1 MYKDL
6 LVDNSD
12 GMPPVSLTHAPHSSA
27 EAAGGGLGGDG
38 TASATDNHG
47 GASLHPRLQAVIVVG
62 RYHGLEL
69 DPSDYKNRD
78 GSPVPS
84 AASLSAWVQE
94 AGLWSRAVRL
104 RWRNLLGLQETGPVI
119 LLLNDGSAALLTGAD
134 PEQKIVYLKDPQAAE
149 SAAPVAVD
157 ELRLSEV
164 WTGEALLVRAN
175 RGISEADAPFSMRW
189 LFRLVMSERKTLRDL
204 CVASVAI
211 SFLTIIP
218 PLMVMTVVN
227 RVLVYKSMSTLALL
241 AVLLAIFVS
250 YETLLGYSRRLII
263 AVLAVRIDTKLN
275 LHIFNRMVRLPLDY
289 FERHPAG
296 DTLHRLQAVYQ
307 VREFITGRLLTT
319 LLDFI
324 TLMVILPVLFFLSS
338 TLTWLVIASACVL
351 TIVILVFLGPVTAAM
366 GRLIQAEI
374 NKATVM
380 TETIFGIRTVKSLA
394 LEPQRRTLWD
404 ERVADAAKWRM
415 RVALISNWPQTIA
428 TPIQRFMWMGVM
440 LIGAYMAMTD
450 SSGYMVGSLFA
461 FMMMSQRVAAP
472 LVSAAGLTE
481 KYLEVKT
488 SIALAADV
496 LNRPME
502 SNAASGGL
510 RPRLAGAITFEDVT
524 FTYPSGQSPA
534 LERVSFSVPAGTML
548 GVVGRSGSGKSTITR
563 LLQGINRE
571 YSGFVKLDGSDL
583 REINLRHLR
592 QSFGVVLQDNFLF
605 RGSIRDNIIAGR
617 PGYTVDDVVRAARL
631 AGAEEFIERMPHGY
645 ETQIEEGSPNLSGG
659 QKQRLAIAR
668 AVVTDPRLLIL
679 DEATSALDPESEAL
693 VNANLLRI
701 GRGRTMVIVSHR
713 LSSLTDCDLTLVLDR
728 GQVVDLAPHHVL
740 LERCTIYRQLWAQQN
755 RHLDNQGSRHAAI
768 APTLAQGD

>member
-12 GMPPVSLTHAPHSSA
+12 GIPPVSLTHAPHSST
-27 EAAGGGLGGDG
+27 EASGGGRDGDG
-38 TASATDNHG
+38 APSATDHHG
-47 GASLHPRLQAVIVVG
+47 GASLHPRLQAVIAVG
-62 RYHGLEL
+62 RYYGFEL
-69 DPSDYKNRD
+69 DPADYKNRD
-78 GSPVPS
+78 ESPIPS
-84 AASLSAWVQE
+84 AASLSSWVQE
-94 AGLWSRAVRL
+94 AGLWSRALRM
-104 RWRNLLGLQETGPVI
+104 RWRNLLGLQETGPVV
-119 LLLNDGSAALLTGAD
+119 LLLNDGSAALLTAAD

-189 LFRLVMSERKTLRDL
+189 LFRLVMSERKVLRDL
-204 CVASVAI
+204 SIASVAI
-211 SFLTIIP
+211 SFLTIVP
-218 PLMVMTVVN
+218 PLLVMSVVN
-227 RVLVYKSMSTLALL
+227 RVLVYKSMSTLAFL
-241 AVLLAIFVS
+241 AVLLTIFVG

-319 LLDFI
+319 FLDFI
-324 TLMVILPVLFFLSS
+324 TLMVILPVLFYLSS

-351 TIVILVFLGPVTAAM
+351 TIVILVFLGPVTAAVS
-366 GRLIQAEI
+366 RLIQAEI

-380 TETIFGIRTVKSLA
+380 TETVFGIRTVKSLA

-415 RVALISNWPQTIA
+415 RVAVISNWPQTIA

-450 SSGYMVGSLFA
+450 DNGYMVGSLFA
-461 FMMMSQRVAAP
+461 FMMMSQRVAQP

-488 SIALAADV
+488 SIALAAEV

-524 FTYPSGQSPA
+524 FTYPSGQTPA
-534 LERVSFSVPAGTML
+534 LERVSFSIPAGTML

-631 AGAEEFIERMPHGY
+631 AGAEEFIERMPQGY

-728 GQVVDLAPHHVL
+728 GQVVDIAPHHVL